1 MRKLEFLWLRGKKR
15 FYVKQSK
22 GAGFVLVYTS
32 LFEFPVLHLRV
43 PLGGRQVE
51 EEDTCGGQVRGY
63 SLHGQRARLGGD
75 VWVDGPVS
83 TVS

>member
-1 MRKLEFLWLRGKKR
+1 MVEREKEVLCKT
-15 FYVKQSK
+15 KQRS
-22 GAGFVLVYTS
+22 GFVLVYTS

-43 PLGGRQVE
+43 PLGRRQVE

-75 VWVDGPVS
+75 VWVDGPVA